1 MNETLRYI
9 IPPQVRKMQGE
20 FKTMNRKPKP
30 WDTDDIEH
38 WKIDEWKADF
48 MKAPLCEES
57 SFATLFPAYREKYLR
72 EVWPLVTNELLVR
85 LRTPLAC

>member
-1 MNETLRYI
+1 MS
-9 IPPQVRKMQGE
+9 GE
-20 FKTMNRKPKP
+20 PEPVAVAATTEAVKNNKKYRKPKP